1 MRRFRAIALA
11 AALTII
17 AASPARAE
25 ATLPGLLSVIGS
37 VTNAARPVAA
47 VLVIALNLQSFEAV
61 QTYTASDGS
70 FTLPPL
76 KSGIYKIIA
85 VKQGFA
91 PNITTIVPTKP
102 LERLVLR
109 MENEKQARR
118 KSANQEIWEIRGSLP
133 ADVLHELD
141 AVLEA
146 PQVVEMNIPRIR
158 GEMMSMTG
166 VSMSTTP
173 AFAQT
178 ALGVQSRIGDTWQLG
193 IRTNVH
199 RVDDPTDESRF
210 GSALAQSSVMSME
223 LRSSPTDAYRVNSVQ
238 SWWRYRD
245 SEPGT
250 GNGGERQADVRSHN
264 FEWQHGESRVAVRY
278 LAQQN
283 LFQQQSPDSNLI
295 EIAGD
300 TPILQTRR
308 NDVGVSLRVTQESL
322 HDATTVRDP
331 MRTADLAANASLLMG
346 QSFVLHYGM
355 ASRLGIDGTEWAPR
369 TGAEVKL
376 GKNSSLIAT
385 ATYKVLDRTQG
396 AAPLPTIVVWSE
408 DGRVLPRYSYSFG
421 FVSHDETTNR
431 FSAIATVTSVDTPL
445 RVVFNDG
452 FDRFWDGLYVDS
464 GDVRRDLRLAYRHD
478 IGNKLA
484 IDISSTI
491 GSATPQNPLGPN
503 QQAKVYI
510 TGDLQS
516 IFFPTGTS
524 LAVSYREIQQP
535 QDKSSESYESE
546 RVNIRMAQSLHLP
559 IDVKLLLG
567 IEVARVQNSPFLL
580 DPIDAD
586 GTSRKYIGG
595 LAVNF

>member
-1 MRRFRAIALA
+1 MRRLTAIALA
-11 AALTII
+11 AALTTF
-17 AASPARAE
+17 AASAARADV
-25 ATLPGLLSVIGS
+25 ATPGLLSVIGS

-47 VLVIALNLQSFEAV
+47 VLVIALNLQNFEAV
-61 QTYTASDGS
+61 QTYSANDGS
-70 FTLPPL
+70 FALPPL
-76 KSGIYKIIA
+76 RNGIYKIIA
-85 VKQGFA
+85 VKQGFS
-91 PNITTIVPTKP
+91 PNITTLVPSKP
-102 LERLVLR
+102 THRLTLR
-109 MENEKQARR
+109 MENEKQAAR
-118 KSANQEIWEIRGSLP
+118 KTTNQEIWEIRGVLP
-133 ADVLHELD
+133 VDVLHELD
-141 AVLEA
+141 ALLSPA
-146 PQVVEMNIPRIR
+146 DPAQYNIPRIR

-178 ALGVQSRIGDTWQLG
+178 ALGVQSRIGDNWQLG

-210 GSALAQSSVMSME
+210 GTALAQSSVMSME
-223 LRSSPTDAYRVNSVQ
+223 LRSSPTDAYRVNSTQ

-245 SEPGT
+245 ADSPE
-250 GNGGERQADVRSHN
+250 GNGEERQADVRSHN
-264 FEWQHGESRVAVRY
+264 FEWEHGDARVQVRY

-283 LFQQQSPDSNLI
+283 LFTQQSQLPGSNLI

-300 TPILQTRR
+300 TPVLQTQR

-322 HDATTVRDP
+322 HDATRES
-331 MRTADLAANASLLMG
+331 MRTADLAANASVLVG
-346 QSFVLHYGM
+346 RSFVLHYGM

-369 TGAEVKL
+369 TGAELKL
-376 GKNSSLIAT
+376 TKDMSFIAT
-385 ATYKVLDRTQG
+385 GTYKVFDQTTGTL
-396 AAPLPTIVVWSE
+396 PLPTIVVWTE

-421 FVSHDETTNR
+421 FVSKNENTNR
-431 FSAIATVTSVDTPL
+431 FSAIATVTSVDSPL

-464 GDVRRDLRLAYRHD
+464 GDVRRDLRVAYRHD
-478 IGNKLA
+478 VGNKLA
-484 IDISSTI
+484 IDVSSTV
-491 GSATPQNPLGPN
+491 GTATPHNPTGEN
-503 QQAKVYI
+503 RAKVFI

-524 LAVSYREIQQP
+524 LAISFREIQQP
-535 QDKSSESYESE
+535 EDESLPSYESE
-546 RVNIRMAQSLHLP
+546 RVNIRMAQSRHLP

-580 DPIDAD
+580 DPTDPD
-586 GTSRKYIGG
+586 GTSKKYIGG

>member
-1 MRRFRAIALA
+1 MRRLTAIALA
-11 AALTII
+11 AALTTF
-17 AASPARAE
+17 AASAARADV
-25 ATLPGLLSVIGS
+25 ATPGLLSVIGS

-47 VLVIALNLQSFEAV
+47 VLVIALNLQNFEAV
-61 QTYTASDGS
+61 QTYSANDGS
-70 FTLPPL
+70 FALPPL
-76 KSGIYKIIA
+76 RNGIYKIIA
-85 VKQGFA
+85 VKQGFS
-91 PNITTIVPTKP
+91 PNITTLVPSKP
-102 LERLVLR
+102 THRLTLR
-109 MENEKQARR
+109 MENEKQAAR
-118 KSANQEIWEIRGSLP
+118 KTTNQEIWEIRGVLP
-133 ADVLHELD
+133 VDVLHELD
-141 AVLEA
+141 ALLSPA
-146 PQVVEMNIPRIR
+146 DPAQYNIPRIR

-178 ALGVQSRIGDTWQLG
+178 ALGVQSRIGDNWQLG

-210 GSALAQSSVMSME
+210 GTALAQSSVMSME
-223 LRSSPTDAYRVNSVQ
+223 LRSSPTDAYRVNSTQ

-245 SEPGT
+245 ADSPE
-250 GNGGERQADVRSHN
+250 GNGEERQADVRSHN
-264 FEWQHGESRVAVRY
+264 FEWEHGDARVQVRY

-283 LFQQQSPDSNLI
+283 LFTQQSQLPGSNLI

-300 TPILQTRR
+300 TPVLQTQR

-322 HDATTVRDP
+322 HDATRES
-331 MRTADLAANASLLMG
+331 MRTADLAANASVLVG
-346 QSFVLHYGM
+346 RSFVLHYGM

-369 TGAEVKL
+369 TGAELKL
-376 GKNSSLIAT
+376 TKDMSFIAT
-385 ATYKVLDRTQG
+385 GTYKVFDQTTGTL
-396 AAPLPTIVVWSE
+396 PLPTIVVWTE

-421 FVSHDETTNR
+421 FVSKNENTNR
-431 FSAIATVTSVDTPL
+431 FSAIATVTSVDSPL

-464 GDVRRDLRLAYRHD
+464 GDVRRDLRVAYRHD
-478 IGNKLA
+478 VGNKLA
-484 IDISSTI
+484 IDVSSTV
-491 GSATPQNPLGPN
+491 GTATPHNPTGEN
-503 QQAKVYI
+503 RAKVFI

-524 LAVSYREIQQP
+524 LAISFREIQQP
-535 QDKSSESYESE
+535 EDESLPSYESE

-580 DPIDAD
+580 DPTDPD
-586 GTSRKYIGG
+586 GTSKKYIGG

>member
-1 MRRFRAIALA
+1 M
-11 AALTII
+11 
-17 AASPARAE
+17 
-25 ATLPGLLSVIGS
+25 
-37 VTNAARPVAA
+37 AA
-47 VLVIALNLQSFEAV
+47 VLVIALDLQSFEAV
-61 QTYTASDGS
+61 QTYTASDGTFS
-70 FTLPPL
+70 LPPL
-76 KSGIYKIIA
+76 RSGIYKIIA

-91 PNITTIVPTKP
+91 PNISTLVPTRP
-102 LERLVLR
+102 MHRLALR
-109 MENEKQARR
+109 MENEKQARK
-118 KSANQEIWEIRGSLP
+118 KSSNQEIWEIRGSLP

-141 AVLEA
+141 AILEA
-146 PQVVEMNIPRIR
+146 PETLELNIPRIR

-178 ALGVQSRIGDTWQLG
+178 ALGVQSRIGDSWQLG
-193 IRTNVH
+193 IRTNLH
-199 RVDDPTDESRF
+199 RVDDPTDQSRF
-210 GSALAQSSVMSME
+210 GNALAQSSVMSME
-223 LRSSPTDAYRVNSVQ
+223 LRSSPTDAYRVNSTQ

-245 SEPGT
+245 AEPGV
-250 GNGGERQADVRSHN
+250 GDGGGRQADVRSHN
-264 FEWQHGESRVAVRY
+264 FEWEHGQSRVAVRY

-331 MRTADLAANASLLMG
+331 LRTADLAANASLLMG
-346 QSFVLHYGM
+346 RSFILHYGM

-369 TGAEVKL
+369 TGAELKL
-376 GKNSSLIAT
+376 SKATSFIAT
-385 ATYKVLDRTQG
+385 ATYKAFDRTHG

-408 DGRVLPRYSYSFG
+408 EGRVLPRYSYSFG
-421 FVSHDETTNR
+421 FVSHDDTTNR

-452 FDRFWDGLYVDS
+452 FDRFWDGLAVDS

-478 IGNKLA
+478 LGNKLA
-484 IDISSTI
+484 IDVSSTI
-491 GSATPQNPLGPN
+491 GSAMQSNPIDGN
-503 QQAKVYI
+503 TRAKVYI

-516 IFFPTGTS
+516 VFFPTGTS
-524 LAVSYREIQQP
+524 LAVSFREIQQP

-559 IDVKLLLG
+559 VDVKLLLG

-586 GTSRKYIGG
+586 GTSKKYIGG

>member
-1 MRRFRAIALA
+1 MRRLTAIALA
-11 AALTII
+11 AALTTF
-17 AASPARAE
+17 AASAARADV
-25 ATLPGLLSVIGS
+25 ATPGLLSVIGS

-47 VLVIALNLQSFEAV
+47 VLVIALNLQNFEAV
-61 QTYTASDGS
+61 QTYTANDGS
-70 FTLPPL
+70 FSLPPL
-76 KSGIYKIIA
+76 RNGIYKIIA
-85 VKQGFA
+85 VKQGFS
-91 PNITTIVPTKP
+91 PNITTLVPSKP
-102 LERLVLR
+102 THRLTLR
-109 MENEKQARR
+109 MENEKQVR
-118 KSANQEIWEIRGSLP
+118 KTTNQEIWEIRGVLP
-133 ADVLHELD
+133 VDVLHELD
-141 AVLEA
+141 AVLSPA
-146 PQVVEMNIPRIR
+146 DPAQYNIPRIR

-178 ALGVQSRIGDTWQLG
+178 ALGVQSRIGDNWQLG

-210 GSALAQSSVMSME
+210 GTALAQSSVMSME
-223 LRSSPTDAYRVNSVQ
+223 LRSSPTDAYRVNSTQ

-245 SEPGT
+245 ADSPE
-250 GNGGERQADVRSHN
+250 GNGEERQADVRSHN
-264 FEWQHGESRVAVRY
+264 FEWEHGDARVQVRY

-283 LFQQQSPDSNLI
+283 LFTQQSQLPGSNLI

-300 TPILQTRR
+300 TPVLQTQR

-322 HDATTVRDP
+322 HDATRESL
-331 MRTADLAANASLLMG
+331 RTADLAANASVLVG
-346 QSFVLHYGM
+346 RSFVLHYGM

-369 TGAEVKL
+369 TGAELKL
-376 GKNSSLIAT
+376 TKDMSFIAT
-385 ATYKVLDRTQG
+385 GTYKVFDQTNGTL
-396 AAPLPTIVVWSE
+396 PLPTIVVWTE

-421 FVSHDETTNR
+421 FVSKNENTNR
-431 FSAIATVTSVDTPL
+431 FSAIATVTSVDSPL

-464 GDVRRDLRLAYRHD
+464 GDVRRDLRVAYRHD
-478 IGNKLA
+478 VGNKLA
-484 IDISSTI
+484 VDVSSTV
-491 GSATPQNPLGPN
+491 GTATPHNPTGEN
-503 QQAKVYI
+503 RAKVFI

-524 LAVSYREIQQP
+524 LAISFREIQQP
-535 QDKSSESYESE
+535 EDESLPSYESE

-580 DPIDAD
+580 DPTDPE
-586 GTSRKYIGG
+586 GTSKKYIGG

>member
-11 AALTII
+11 AALTTI
-17 AASPARAE
+17 AASPARAD
-25 ATLPGLLSVIGS
+25 AKLPGLLSVIGS

-70 FTLPPL
+70 FSLPPL
-76 KSGIYKIIA
+76 RSGIYKIIA
-85 VKQGFA
+85 VKHGLA
-91 PNITTIVPTKP
+91 PNITTIVPTQP
-102 LERLVLR
+102 THRLTLR

-118 KSANQEIWEIRGSLP
+118 KGTSQEIWEIRGSLP

-141 AVLEA
+141 AVLESTA
-146 PQVVEMNIPRIR
+146 VVEYSIPRIR

-199 RVDDPTDESRF
+199 RIDDPTDESRF
-210 GSALAQSSVMSME
+210 GNALAQSSVMSME
-223 LRSSPTDAYRVNSVQ
+223 LRSSPTDAYRVNSTQ

-245 SEPGT
+245 EDPVA
-250 GNGGERQADVRSHN
+250 GNGPRQADVRSHN
-264 FEWQHGESRVAVRY
+264 FEWEHGQSRVAVRY

-283 LFQQQSPDSNLI
+283 LFQQQAADSNLI

-300 TPILQTRR
+300 TPVLQGLR
-308 NDVGVSLRVTQESL
+308 NDIGVSLRVTQESL
-322 HDATTVRDP
+322 HDATREP
-331 MRTADLAANASLLMG
+331 MRTADLAANASVLVG
-346 QSFVLHYGM
+346 RSFILHYGM

-369 TGAEVKL
+369 SGAELKL
-376 GKNSSLIAT
+376 TKDTSLIAT
-385 ATYKVLDRTQG
+385 ATYKVFDRTQG
-396 AAPLPTIVVWSE
+396 ALPLPTIVVWTE
-408 DGRVLPRYSYSFG
+408 EGRVLPRYSYSFG
-421 FVSHDETTNR
+421 LVSKNETTNR
-431 FSAIATVTSVDTPL
+431 FSAIATVTSVDSPL

-464 GDVRRDLRLAYRHD
+464 GDVRRDIRLAYRHD

-484 IDISSTI
+484 IDVSSTF
-491 GSATPQNPLGPN
+491 GTATPATGNTA
-503 QQAKVYI
+503 AKVYI

-524 LAVSYREIQQP
+524 LAVSFREIQQP
-535 QDKSSESYESE
+535 QDKSTESYESE

-580 DPIDAD
+580 DPIDPD
-586 GTSRKYIGG
+586 GTSKKYIGG